1 MKLKTNG
8 IFAVVII
15 FAASSMVLA
24 QGGGST
30 QKTAPASKPPA
41 GASGPFD
48 KALLTPSALVAKA
61 PAEFDVKFTTSVGE
75 FTVHITRAWAPNG
88 ADRFYNLVKH
98 HYYDGAAFYRV
109 VPNFMA
115 QWGFS
120 AFPEVNKVWDAAT
133 IKDDPVKRSNT
144 KGMLT
149 YAQTGELNSR
159 STQLFIS
166 YRDNSYLDK
175 DRFAPFGEVTS
186 GMDVVEKIYSGYGE
200 QPDQGKYAAQGK
212 AYFDKNFPNATIIKT
227 TTLTVPPPAAA
238 TPKP

>member
-1 MKLKTNG
+1 MKSRVYGMLG
-8 IFAVVII
+8 AVII
-15 FAASSMVLA
+15 LA
-24 QGGGST
+24 TGTVVVAQRGTST
-30 QKTAPASKPPA
+30 QKPATASKPPA
-41 GASGPFD
+41 AAAGPFD

-75 FTVHITRAWAPNG
+75 FTVHITRAWAPIG

-109 VPNFMA
+109 MPGFMA

-120 AFPEVNKVWDAAT
+120 AFPEVNKVWDPAT

-149 YAQTGELNSR
+149 YAQTSELNSR

-175 DRFAPFGEVTS
+175 DPLRSVRRSHFWNGRRGE
-186 GMDVVEKIYSGYGE
+186 
-200 QPDQGKYAAQGK
+200 
-212 AYFDKNFPNATIIKT
+212 N
-227 TTLTVPPPAAA
+227 L
-238 TPKP
+238 